1 MTTPPP
7 HIPSPPSDTFS
18 HFPYLGC
25 DQYVERIGV
34 GNTVFSVFIKTN
46 NILMYNIRTAGMAL
60 SSPLKIRKQMNHKIA
75 KPVKYGCTN
84 KKISFLSNI
93 QND

>member
-1 MTTPPP
+1 
-7 HIPSPPSDTFS
+7 
-18 HFPYLGC
+18 
-25 DQYVERIGV
+25 
-34 GNTVFSVFIKTN
+34 
-46 NILMYNIRTAGMAL
+46 MYNIRTAGMAL